1 MHFCHSIRSISQLPT
16 FSQSSFL
23 KPVCQFWRI
32 ILFEAISA
40 FSAINV
46 KVEVFS
52 QKSKVLINSR
62 PFKIPNSLEV
72 YKPLYKKERLQG
84 AFSFWKLMPLLLS
97 RWCSQTLQKFHQ
109 RENYIKIILQ
119 TQTTLTPHLRILYF
133 HLPTSYKR
141 QLKVICALVQRMQFS
156 QFSANF
162 TILMRFHNVLAKLHS
177 LSKFQEINVEYKRV
191 KRQRDKETW
200 GTNMSKPFTCLQLLF
215 QGRF

>member
-32 ILFEAISA
+32 ILFGAISA

-141 QLKVICALVQRMQFS
+141 KLKVICALVQRMQFS

-162 TILMRFHNVLAKLHS
+162 TILMRFHNVLAKLQS
-177 LSKFQEINVEYKRV
+177 FQIS
-191 KRQRDKETW
+191 RDKR
-200 GTNMSKPFTCLQLLF
+200 GI
-215 QGRF
+215 

>member
-1 MHFCHSIRSISQLPT
+1 M
-16 FSQSSFL
+16 
-23 KPVCQFWRI
+23 
-32 ILFEAISA
+32 
-40 FSAINV
+40 
-46 KVEVFS
+46 
-52 QKSKVLINSR
+52 
-62 PFKIPNSLEV
+62 
-72 YKPLYKKERLQG
+72 QG

-141 QLKVICALVQRMQFS
+141 QLKVICVLVQRMQFS

-200 GTNMSKPFTCLQLLF
+200 GTNIRAGWFGIGSQKVTAFGKLWAVTVIWPLGYMDIHWLNPLYCRLLNICVEP
-215 QGRF
+215 QIRALLT

>member
-1 MHFCHSIRSISQLPT
+1 MLIKTTLDALLPFYKIHFSTFDLFSIFI
-16 FSQSSFL
+16 L

-119 TQTTLTPHLRILYF
+119 TQTILTPQLRILYF
-133 HLPTSYKR
+133 HHPTSYKR
-141 QLKVICALVQRMQFS
+141 QLNVIVQCRFNNFLPIS
-156 QFSANF
+156 QFWSDF
-162 TILMRFHNVLAKLHS
+162 IICWLHS
-177 LSKFQEINVEYKRV
+177 
-191 KRQRDKETW
+191 
-200 GTNMSKPFTCLQLLF
+200 FTKYT
-215 QGRF
+215 